1 MSALVSTAWLALV
14 LGWMAW
20 GAFSLGLEL
29 SVSLALGLALGAV
42 CAALFRDTL
51 PLRGLIAVLGPVGV
65 VLPLLILRQ
74 MAAHLGVPVQPFGS
88 AGLVIFVVLYIAF
101 LASAAGAVP
110 GDVYRLGYAP
120 WPVAIMAL
128 ALCVLGLWQ
137 GALFLPVL
145 VVVAQAI
152 WVMGWGSSNW
162 FDHVLHP
169 MLVPAALIVL
179 VLRLF

>member
-1 MSALVSTAWLALV
+1 MSALASTAWLALL

-20 GAFSLGLEL
+20 GALSLGLEL
-29 SVSLALGLALGAV
+29 PVSLTLGLALGV
-42 CAALFRDTL
+42 LCAAIFRDTL
-51 PLRGLIAVLGPVGV
+51 PLRGLIAVLGPVGI

-74 MAAHLGVPVQPFGS
+74 MAAHLGAPVQPFGS
-88 AGLVIFVVLYIAF
+88 VQLVIFVALYIAF
-101 LASAAGAVP
+101 LASAAGAIPV
-110 GDVYRLGYAP
+110 DIYRLGYAP

-128 ALCVLGLWQ
+128 VLCALGLWQ

-145 VVVAQAI
+145 AVAAQAI

-169 MLVPAALIVL
+169 MLIPAALIVL